1 MRTFV
6 LTGTATA
13 LLTEA
18 LSPFHLIARPALI
31 AGWLLIVG
39 AAACWVIR
47 HPFPL
52 SQPVIR
58 PLETAIAICLAVIV
72 ASLALTAWLAPPNT
86 FDALAYHMPR
96 IVYWAQARSVAFFPT
111 TSLSQISSPPLDEFL
126 KLHAYVLWGGDRLV
140 NLVSVAAFAG
150 CITGVS
156 AVAGALG
163 LSSRSQAFAALLC
176 ATLPSGIRSEERRV
190 GR

>member
-1 MRTFV
+1 MLFRS
-6 LTGTATA
+6 

-31 AGWLLIVG
+31 AGWFLIVG
-39 AAACWVIR
+39 AAAWWVVR

-52 SQPVIR
+52 RRPVIR
-58 PLETAIAICLAVIV
+58 PLETVIV
-72 ASLALTAWLAPPNT
+72 ICVAAIVALLALTAWLAPPNT

-111 TSLSQISSPPLDEFL
+111 TYLSQISSPPLDEFL

-150 CITGVS
+150 CIIGVS
-156 AVAGALG
+156 AIAGALG
-163 LSSRSQAFAALLC
+163 LSARSQAFAALLC
-176 ATLPSGIRSEERRV
+176 ATLPSGILQA
-190 GR
+190 